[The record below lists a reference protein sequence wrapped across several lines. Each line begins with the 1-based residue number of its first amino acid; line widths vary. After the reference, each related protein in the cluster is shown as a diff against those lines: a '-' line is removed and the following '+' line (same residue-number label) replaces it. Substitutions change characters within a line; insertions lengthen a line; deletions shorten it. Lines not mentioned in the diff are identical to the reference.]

1 MKMKSLILIFI
12 ALGCG
17 LVASIGI
24 SQVMSQ
30 GGKGQKIEMDQILV
44 AKDSIDSGR
53 KLDAN
58 MVQFEEWPK
67 QKIPDGALR
76 KVEELEGK
84 FSSYRF
90 FKGEPILQAKISDK
104 LGGTTGQIPPGYRV
118 NNIKVDEDTVI
129 EAITPGDTVDVS
141 VFLEAG
147 RNGVSKTGVYTI
159 LTNVRVFAK
168 GGQTERSVDE
178 KGQEVRARTVSLLL
192 KPVQSQELV
201 LAYRL
206 GKISLALRPPGAK
219 EEDEPS
225 ESVTNIASILEGK
238 ASDANEE
245 ESPSQPQPNLNNLLA
260 NRPTEAT
267 GPKGPTMDL
276 VTPRGAT
283 RFTFPEGGGA
293 PLETRLYGSGS
304 EAPAPQPAN
313 APTNQPA
320 NQPQP
325 DGSAGEQGESTGVAP
340 ANPQ

>member
-30 GGKGQKIEMDQILV
+30 GGKSQKIEMDQILV
-44 AKDSIDSGR
+44 AKDAIDSS
-53 KLDAN
+53 KKFEAS

-76 KVEELEGK
+76 KIEELEGK
-84 FSSYRF
+84 YAQYRF

-104 LGGTTGQIPPGYRV
+104 PGGVNVIIPPGYRV

-129 EAITPGDTVDVS
+129 EAITPGDSVDIS
-141 VFLEAG
+141 VFLDG
-147 RNGVSKTGVYTI
+147 GKSGVNKPGVYTI
-159 LTNVRVFAK
+159 LKNVRVFAK

-178 KGQEVRARTVSLLL
+178 KGQEVRARTISLLV
-192 KPVQSQELV
+192 KPEQSQQLV

-206 GKISLALRPPGAK
+206 GKISLALRPRDAAAD
-219 EEDEPS
+219 EDTGEK
-225 ESVTNIASILEGK
+225 VTNMDDLINGNVGN
-238 ASDANEE
+238 ANEE
-245 ESPSQPQPNLNNLLA
+245 GTPVAPPQPTLSNLLA
-260 NRPTEAT
+260 SAPSKN
-267 GPKGPTMDL
+267 GPSIDI

-283 RFTFPEGGGA
+283 RYTFPAGGGA
-293 PLETRLYGSGS
+293 PVEQVLNGSGNDTPVPP
-304 EAPAPQPAN
+304 PASA
-313 APTNQPA
+313 PA

-325 DGSAGEQGESTGVAP
+325 GSGAPGEP

>member
-44 AKDSIDSGR
+44 AKDAIDSGK
-53 KLDAN
+53 KLEAAL
-58 MVQFEEWPK
+58 VQFEEWPK

-76 KVEELEGK
+76 KMEELDGM

-104 LGGTTGQIPPGYRV
+104 PGGVNVIIPPGYRV

-141 VFLEAG
+141 VFLDGNG
-147 RNGVSKTGVYTI
+147 RNGVTKTGVYTI
-159 LTNVRVFAK
+159 LKNVRVFAK
-168 GGQTERSVDE
+168 GGQTERSVDD
-178 KGQEVRARTVSLLL
+178 KGQEVRARTISLLV
-192 KPVQSQELV
+192 KPEQSQELV

-206 GKISLALRPPGAK
+206 GKISLALRPKDAQE
-219 EEDEPS
+219 EEDTGETITTMQTLLSGNAEDASEDSKSPAPS
-225 ESVTNIASILEGK
+225 LS
-238 ASDANEE
+238 
-245 ESPSQPQPNLNNLLA
+245 NLLA
-260 NRPTEAT
+260 SRPAT
-267 GPKGPTMDL
+267 DGPKGPSIDI
-276 VTPRGAT
+276 VTPHGAT
-283 RFTFPEGGGA
+283 RYTFPEGGGA
-293 PLETRLYGSGS
+293 PVEQVLNGNGNPPPAP
-304 EAPAPQPAN
+304 EAPPAAP
-313 APTNQPA
+313 
-320 NQPQP
+320 PQNP
-325 DGSAGEQGESTGVAP
+325 P